1 MMQSVLNELPQ
12 LIVTLALLV
21 MVTVLLI
28 FGIIPKD
35 DVLVGTVFTGVLS
48 YWFLNGAFK
57 FNPNNT
63 ASAPAPTQPT
73 LPPAA

>member
-1 MMQSVLNELPQ
+1 MQNVLNELPQ

-57 FNPNNT
+57 FNPNLGG
-63 ASAPAPTQPT
+63 SVPAPAPQA